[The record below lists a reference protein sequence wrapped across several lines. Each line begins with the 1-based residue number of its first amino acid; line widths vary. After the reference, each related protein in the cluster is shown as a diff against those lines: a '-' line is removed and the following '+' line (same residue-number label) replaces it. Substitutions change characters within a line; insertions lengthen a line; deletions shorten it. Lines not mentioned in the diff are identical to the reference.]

1 MCGDIMAFKTNQFQQ
16 MNLFDP
22 LYSMSERNKRFLQ
35 KSWANDFANIVF
47 PAINEERFSVLYS
60 DNAATR
66 PNTPV
71 NVTVGAL
78 LIKEMFGHTDEEFL
92 ETLLFDIRY
101 QYTLHTTGC
110 DEQPISDR
118 TFSRFRE
125 RLLAY
130 ERETGI
136 DLLKQE
142 MYALAKKFQEFLSIS
157 PSVKRMDSIMIASSC
172 KTMSRLELFY
182 SCVSAVVKTFHRL
195 GADHLLGGFEH
206 YMEEDDKND
215 TIYRCKPENAEQ
227 RLLSI
232 AQDAVRLLAY
242 IEDMPEELVEFQNLK
257 RLVSEQIVLN
267 DNEVKLETS
276 KNIST
281 DSLQNPSDPDA
292 SYRYKAGKKHTGYVG
307 NFVETIDEHGAIITQ
322 YDYQKNIHAD
332 HSFCEEVIDEMGMQA
347 NKVTLIADGAYSG
360 MDNVAK
366 AQENNIEL
374 ITTALTG
381 PAPSDI
387 HNGFKI
393 DREKHEV
400 LSCPMGHQPEY
411 YNHNEK
417 RDDYRII
424 FAKEHCENCPNRDK
438 CKAKIQQKNAVVKI
452 SQNMVDRANY
462 IKSIST
468 AEYIELQKK
477 RNGVEGIPSILRRRY
492 NVDRIPV
499 RGFLASKLWFSLKI
513 GAININRLLKAIIDQ
528 VHFMKFSKFIINLNY
543 IFSVLII
550 YVFLSAL
557 LTP

>member
-1 MCGDIMAFKTNQFQQ
+1 MYGDIMAFKTNQFQQ

-60 DNAATR
+60 TNTATR

-71 NVTVGAL
+71 NVIVGAL
-78 LIKEMFGHTDEEFL
+78 LIKEMFGHTDEELL

-101 QYTLHTTGC
+101 QYALHTTGC

-142 MYALAKKFQEFLSIS
+142 MYALAEKFQEFLSIS

-182 SCVSAVVKTFHRL
+182 SCVAAVVKTLHRL
-195 GADHLLGGFEH
+195 GADHLLGGLEH
-206 YMEEDDKND
+206 YLKEDNKND

-227 RLLSI
+227 RLFTI

-242 IEDMPEELVEFQNLK
+242 TEELPDDLDEFQNLK

-267 DNEVKLETS
+267 GDEVQLETT
-276 KNIST
+276 KNIAT

-292 SYRYKAGKKHTGYVG
+292 TYRYKAGKKHTGYVG

-322 YDYQKNIHAD
+322 YDFQKNIHAD
-332 HSFCEEVIDEMGMQA
+332 HSFCEEVIEEMGMQE
-347 NKVTLIADGAYSG
+347 NQVTLIADGAYSG

-366 AQENNIEL
+366 AKEHNIEL

-387 HNGFKI
+387 HSDFKI
-393 DREKHEV
+393 DRENHEV
-400 LSCPMGHQPEY
+400 VSCPMGHRPEY
-411 YNHNEK
+411 YNHNQK

-424 FAKEHCENCPNRDK
+424 FAKEHCENCPNRNK

-452 SQNMVDRANY
+452 SQNMVDRAQY
-462 IKSIST
+462 IKNIST
-468 AEYIELQKK
+468 AEYMELQKK

-492 NVDRIPV
+492 HVDSVPV
-499 RGFLASKLWFSLKI
+499 RGFLATKLWFSLKI
-513 GAININRLLKAIIDQ
+513 GAININRLIKAVIKQ
-528 VHFMKFSKFIINLNY
+528 VHFMKFSMFRKNINY
-543 IFSVLII
+543 IYSVLIR
-550 YVFLSAL
+550 YDFLSVL